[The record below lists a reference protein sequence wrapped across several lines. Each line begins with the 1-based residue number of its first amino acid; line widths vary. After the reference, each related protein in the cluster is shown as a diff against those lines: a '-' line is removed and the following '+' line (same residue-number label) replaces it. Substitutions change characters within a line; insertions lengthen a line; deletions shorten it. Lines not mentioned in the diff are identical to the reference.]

1 MNPIF
6 YHASI
11 AARLSRL
18 CRFVSG
24 GKRLLSVIGAALL
37 LSFVSPFA
45 SAADETA
52 EAWQAVFDAEYYYN
66 QNPDLQAAIGN
77 DPQALFSHF
86 MSSGMRECRPG
97 NEEFDVRAYVFHN
110 PDLVNQCKTDIA
122 AYYRHY
128 MTAGKAE
135 GRICQ
140 PQGSENGRIGTYTTN
155 YNSAIPR
162 AVNVCLAAQRINGT
176 VLQPGE
182 QFSFSNAVQP
192 RRPENGYVLAPA
204 IGGQEY
210 GGGICQVS
218 STLYAAMCHALLP
231 ASERHPHSSPVSYLP
246 VGLDATISEG
256 RKDLKFVNPYQE
268 PLLIQAS
275 AQEGNLTVTLIR
287 GDAAIAEIQ
296 AAAAAEAEAQAA
308 AEAQEAAEAEAQAAA
323 EAEAQAA
330 AAAQAQAEAEA
341 QAEAAEAQAAAEA
354 EAQAQAAAAETGD
367 EAQTG
372 GPAGGTQ

>member
-1 MNPIF
+1 MNPML
-6 YHASI
+6 YHTPI

-97 NEEFDVRAYVFHN
+97 NEEFDVRAYVFYN

-140 PQGSENGRIGTYTTN
+140 PQGNENGRIGTYTTN

-192 RRPENGYVLAPA
+192 RRLENGYVLAPA

-218 STLYAAMCHALLP
+218 STLYAAMCHAMLP

-256 RKDLKFVNPYQE
+256 HKDLKFVNPYQE

-287 GDAAIAEIQ
+287 GEAAIAEIQ
-296 AAAAAEAEAQAA
+296 AEAEAQA
-308 AEAQEAAEAEAQAAA
+308 AAEAEAQAAA

-330 AAAQAQAEAEA
+330 AA
-341 QAEAAEAQAAAEA
+341 QAAAEA
-354 EAQAQAAAAETGD
+354 EAQAAAEAAAQAAAETGD

-372 GPAGGTQ
+372 GSAGGAQ